1 MNLFIISYDKKFIS
15 FLESK
20 FKENL
25 NAHIKSYSSFESFFN
40 HRVSDSID
48 GLIVDT
54 MLKDWLSNTIK
65 IQNRFQNVKILF
77 FGDDLNDCYKAY
89 KVKHIGYLYKE
100 NLSYIDFFIN
110 EFKKEDKNQYI
121 SFYQN
126 RNPVYLNVKNIL
138 YIEHFE
144 NKSIVNTVSG
154 KKWHTYKHIND
165 FEMECG
171 SSFLRIHIS
180 YLINS
185 DYIKI
190 YSKEK
195 VTLLDNTQI
204 TVSRKYA
211 TQFKEI
217 FFKSKE

>member
-15 FLESK
+15 LLEKK
-20 FKENL
+20 FKEQL
-25 NAHIKSYSSFESFFN
+25 NAHITCYSSFESFFK
-40 HRVSDSID
+40 HRISNSID

-54 MLKDWLSNTIK
+54 MLKDWLSNTKK
-65 IQNRFQNVKILF
+65 IQNQLNNIKVLF
-77 FGDDLNDCYKAY
+77 FGDNLNDYYKAY

-110 EFKKEDKNQYI
+110 EFKKEDKNKYI
-121 SFYQN
+121 SFYQK
-126 RNPVYLNVKNIL
+126 RNLVCLNKENIL

-144 NKSIVNTVSG
+144 SKSIVNMISG
-154 KKWHTYKHIND
+154 KKWQTYKHIND

-185 DYIKI
+185 NYIKS

>member
-1 MNLFIISYDKKFIS
+1 MNIFIISCDKKFIS
-15 FLESK
+15 FLEK
-20 FKENL
+20 KLKEHL
-25 NAHIKSYSSFESFFN
+25 NAHITCYSSFESFFK
-40 HRVSDSID
+40 HRISNSID

-54 MLKDWLSNTIK
+54 MLKDWLLKTKKIK
-65 IQNRFQNVKILF
+65 NQLNNIKVLF
-77 FGDDLNDCYKAY
+77 FGDNLNDYYKAY
-89 KVKHIGYLYKE
+89 EVNHIGYLYKE
-100 NLSYIDFFIN
+100 NLFNLDFFLN

-121 SFYQN
+121 SFYQK
-126 RNPVYLNVKNIL
+126 RNLVCLKKEDIL

-144 NKSIVNTVSG
+144 GKSMVNMISG
-154 KKWHTYKHIND
+154 KKWYTYKHIND

-171 SSFLRIHIS
+171 SSFLRIHVS

-185 DYIKI
+185 NYIKS

>member
-25 NAHIKSYSSFESFFN
+25 NAHITCYSSFESFFK
-40 HRVSDSID
+40 HRISNSID

-54 MLKDWLSNTIK
+54 MLKDWLSKTKK
-65 IQNRFQNVKILF
+65 IQNRFQNVKVLF
-77 FGDDLNDCYKAY
+77 FGNDLNDCYKAY
-89 KVKHIGYLYKE
+89 EVKHIGYLYKE
-100 NLSYIDFFIN
+100 NLSYLDSIIN

-126 RNPVYLNVKNIL
+126 RNLVCLNKEDIL

-144 NKSIVNTVSG
+144 SKSIVNMISG

-185 DYIKI
+185 NYIKS